1 MTLQRLLAPLRRA
14 IQDYNMIP
22 QGSKIAVGVSG
33 GKDSIA
39 LLALLNA
46 FKRFSDNPFEL
57 MGITIDMGFKDVD
70 YSPIQQYC
78 DKNNINYVV
87 KKTDIAE
94 ILFDV
99 RKESNPCSLCSKMRR
114 GALNATM
121 NEYGFD
127 TLALGHHSDDVI
139 QTFLLSL
146 FFEGRLS
153 TFAPKSFMTKTQV
166 SLIRPMIYIEERN
179 ITALVKSLELPV
191 VFNPCPA
198 NKLTQR
204 ETMKELTDSLR
215 TKYPDI
221 NKRFASAI
229 MHPERYNLWDKV
241 ETLYNTQKNAPVDKE

>member
-1 MTLQRLLAPLRRA
+1 MKMTLQKLLAPLRRA
-14 IQDYNMIP
+14 VQDYDMIHTDA
-22 QGSKIAVGVSG
+22 KVAVGVSG

-46 FKRFSDNPFEL
+46 YRRFSDKPFEL
-57 MGITIDMGFKDVD
+57 MGITIDMGFKGSD
-70 YSPIQQYC
+70 YSPVQRFC
-78 DKNNINYVV
+78 DKNGINYVI

-114 GALNATM
+114 GALNATLK
-121 NEYGFD
+121 EHSFD

-153 TFAPKSFMTKTQV
+153 TFAPKSFMTQTQV
-166 SLIRPMIYIEERN
+166 TLIRPMIYIEERN
-179 ITALVKSLELPV
+179 ISALVKSLDLPV
-191 VFNPCPA
+191 VFNPCTA
-198 NKLTQR
+198 NKHTQR
-204 ETMKELTDSLR
+204 ESMKELTEELR
-215 TKYPDI
+215 KKYPDI
-221 NKRFASAI
+221 NKRFAAAI

-241 ETLYNTQKNAPVDKE
+241 EELYIKQKNTPTE